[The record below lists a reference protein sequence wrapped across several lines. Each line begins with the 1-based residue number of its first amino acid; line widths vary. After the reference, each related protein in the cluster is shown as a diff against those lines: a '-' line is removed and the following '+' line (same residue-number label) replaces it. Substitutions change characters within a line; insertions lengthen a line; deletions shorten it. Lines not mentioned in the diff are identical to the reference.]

1 MSNSQQIL
9 CKILFKGDHLIFT
22 PEQVDQFFGRV
33 SHVYVA
39 TDLDHKRVN
48 ICAVAQVWFTKVHK
62 GAAQMML
69 KQKNL
74 EGAKSLN
81 IKPFLIDLEIDSK
94 VTDDLEI
101 SFSDKTG
108 LIQIDF

>member
-1 MSNSQQIL
+1 
-9 CKILFKGDHLIFT
+9 
-22 PEQVDQFFGRV
+22 
-33 SHVYVA
+33 
-39 TDLDHKRVN
+39 
-48 ICAVAQVWFTKVHK
+48 
-62 GAAQMML
+62 MML

-94 VTDDLEI
+94 ATDDLET